1 MVTGEALSRAE
12 IEAFAATWYRKLDIH
27 APAEELVSLV
37 AEQGLEMQFPEGSI
51 SGVDAFRR
59 WYEGVI
65 GIFFDEV
72 HTITRVSPSW
82 QTDRAQVEVVVNWQS
97 GRWRLPAARSEWIGR
112 CLPAVEMI
120 RPPARPG
127 TAIRGQGIEID
138 GGLEAAVAA
147 DGAITNPTA
156 QRREVWQTR
165 STPIWP

>member
-1 MVTGEALSRAE
+1 MLMKEPAQMVTGEALSRAE
-12 IEAFAATWYRKLDIH
+12 IEAFAAAWYRKLDIH

-82 QTDRAQVEVVVNWQS
+82 QADRAQVEVVVNWQAR
-97 GRWRLPAARSEWIGR
+97 RWRPPAARSEWIGFD
-112 CLPAVEMI
+112 AYQQWEMI
-120 RPPARPG
+120 RSPASGQPVILRYVVKELRPMAG
-127 TAIRGQGIEID
+127 SKP
-138 GGLEAAVAA
+138 L
-147 DGAITNPTA
+147 
-156 QRREVWQTR
+156 
-165 STPIWP
+165 